1 MSSYFNLKSFRLGML
16 CGIVTAFI
24 FTLYACG
31 GEDNDPVAEEP
42 EEEEKVFLDLPEASM
57 SHTFSS
63 DGGVFSVDFTS
74 SHAWTA
80 EVASGVVSWL
90 HVSPEQGEGGASTI
104 QITADENTRNTPR
117 TGTVTI
123 RSGELSRTISVTQ
136 QGRVL
141 DLPEASMSHTFSSD
155 GGVFSVDFTSSHA
168 WTAEVASGVVSW
180 LHVSPEQGEGG
191 ASTIQITADENTGNT
206 PRTGTVTIRSG
217 ELSRTISVTQQE
229 RVIVPGSDGPD
240 DMPIEPW

>member
-1 MSSYFNLKSFRLGML
+1 MKLYQFMLNLRLVKTLNVKPNKKIRVMSFYFNLKSFRLGIL
-16 CGIVTAFI
+16 YGIVTAFI
-24 FTLYACG
+24 FTLCACG
-31 GEDNDPVAEEP
+31 EEENSPVPEKP
-42 EEEEKVFLDLPEASM
+42 EEEEEVFLNLPEASM

-80 EVASGVVSWL
+80 EVAS
-90 HVSPEQGEGGASTI
+90 
-104 QITADENTRNTPR
+104 
-117 TGTVTI
+117 
-123 RSGELSRTISVTQ
+123 
-136 QGRVL
+136 
-141 DLPEASMSHTFSSD
+141 EA
-155 GGVFSVDFTSSHA
+155 
-168 WTAEVASGVVSW
+168 VSW

-191 ASTIQITADENTGNT
+191 ASTIQITADENTGDT